1 MENLVAENTR
11 LRKEL
16 KAKNNAYRTLQEE
29 KDEAIKVGSLLIID
43 VCQLTEIIDDVFVM
57 GSMVC
62 TFLSIN
68 LQFMQDRSTLNGIV
82 CCTGTKTS
90 K

>member
-57 GSMVC
+57 GSMIC

-68 LQFMQDRSTLNGIV
+68 LQFMQDRSTLNSIV